1 MHFSATPQKPRP
13 KGTSGWH
20 LTRWGI
26 GLGVALFL
34 LLLAG
39 CGRGGARPGVTYN
52 VSVITKG
59 IDGEVKPQG
68 SVTTVKSAAVEAV
81 LKIDYEGNSISLV
94 VRKTQYGK
102 ATFDI
107 IFPNQDVQRKQVKVG
122 KPEDIWPGEEG
133 IGVRIELQES
143 H

>member
-1 MHFSATPQKPRP
+1 MHFSVALHEPRQQ
-13 KGTSGWH
+13 GTSHWH

-26 GLGVALFL
+26 RLGVALFL
-34 LLLAG
+34 LVLAG
-39 CGRGGARPGVTYN
+39 CGRGARPGVTYN
-52 VSVITKG
+52 VSVISKG

-68 SVTTVKSAAVEAV
+68 SVTTVKSAVVEAV
-81 LKIDYEGNSISLV
+81 QKIDYEGNSISLV

-107 IFPNQDVQRKQVKVG
+107 TFPNQDIQRAQVKVG
-122 KPEDIWPGEEG
+122 QPKDILPGEEG